1 MTIMELPKLLEGNWQ
16 HALIL
21 TYGLNALFFENAIMS
36 MLGTSCRN
44 RIILA
49 DGGRYLDACQ
59 GYAENNLV
67 RYLNQRYVA
76 EGIYTRHAAHAK
88 LILLTHPERGRLLVG
103 SGNLDLLGYASGG
116 EQFTQYDWSPQ
127 EQTTL
132 PAFQTAWELIRYLI
146 DADLISE
153 TARSQLFHLESEC
166 AWITAPMPSD
176 WQPVRHNLYE
186 SFLAQFVAAIAGESV
201 EELVIMT
208 PFYDQ
213 QVYALQQMLAQLQP
227 QNTILIVQA
236 NRTSVDPASLKAVL
250 AIAPGEIQI
259 MSVTDPSEKY
269 SPYYHTKLYL
279 AKLTDRAVCLQGSP
293 NLSRRAMLWSVQDGR
308 GNIELANL
316 LTGSRD
322 DFDILFDEVLLT
334 PANLDETNLGLSY
347 LSDPTP
353 ETESGRPYRLLGG
366 DWEGERLTLRFD
378 GELPSLENA
387 RLNIDEQLYPLTI
400 TAFTPPNIEVQLPET
415 AVALLQRSAPLR
427 LQWGEDEQSKQSNPI
442 FVCNLASLKAELVT
456 SFTETN
462 PEKFGG
468 LELEDAELE
477 LLIGDLESHMVL
489 DRRSIWQLANRQ
501 PDRGTNNSD
510 DDAPSLSYAD
520 IDYDLLRAH
529 PKMRQYLEL
538 GHSSNRSRS
547 RLQIILSSI
556 TDHFQ
561 GLVDSA
567 LTGKPRTAVALQINL
582 DASDAESE
590 AEAEADEQE
599 KEKRRHSV
607 ERRLRNIFKHF
618 IRRYL
623 RGIQSPD
630 FQDLVG
636 YEVMGHNYVIFSHL
650 LWCLFQKEF
659 FQDEQEFILKAMIQT
674 WHFFWGSETGKGYFD
689 LLEPTQQAEI
699 RQWLHDYHGE
709 AYVLAS
715 LYWGEHI
722 THKEKRLRRELRDTW
737 YRLLLTTPFSITKSV
752 IEDTWILVAELN
764 RYEPPRPSRIF
775 KSLSQL
781 ATFKADDEFKRLI
794 ESKYGE
800 GQFNMVSV
808 IVHSKGAGRSIQAKC
823 LILPNPNALRSAT
836 EAQTLLRDWMQSEW
850 LTYYRVVTPNLQ
862 QVERLAFYDVQ
873 AGEGLYY
880 DRATDEEI
888 KLQNLTVQT
897 PAWKAELNKLL
908 QVADQVDNEMSFDV
922 QPVQETAVDN
932 TQPENV
938 SI

>member
-1 MTIMELPKLLEGNWQ
+1 MTVMELPKLLEGGWQ

-21 TYGLNALFFENAIMS
+21 TYGLDALFFENAIIS

-49 DGGRYLDACQ
+49 DGRRYLDACQ
-59 GYAENNLV
+59 GFADNNLV

-103 SGNLDLLGYASGG
+103 SGNLNLLGYASGG

-127 EQTTL
+127 EQAVL
-132 PAFQTAWELIRYLI
+132 PAFQTAWELIRYLA

-153 TARSQLFHLESEC
+153 TARSQLLHLENEC
-166 AWITAPMPSD
+166 AWINAPMPSE

-186 SFLAQFVAAIAGESV
+186 SFLAQFVAAIAGELV

-213 QVYALQQMLAQLQP
+213 QAYALQQMLVQLEP
-227 QNTILIVQA
+227 QKVTLIVQA

-250 AIAPGEIQI
+250 ATVPSEIQI
-259 MSVTDPSEKY
+259 MSVTDPSDKN

-279 AKLTDRAVCLQGSP
+279 AKLADRAVCLQGSP
-293 NLSRRAMLWSVQDGR
+293 NLSRRAMLWTAQDGR

-316 LTGSRD
+316 LTGLRD
-322 DFDILFDEVLLT
+322 DFDIPFDEVLLT
-334 PANLDETNLGLSY
+334 PATLDETDLGLSY
-347 LSDPTP
+347 FSEPTT

-387 RLNIDEQLYPLTI
+387 YLNIDEQLYPLAI
-400 TAFTPPNIEVQLPET
+400 TAFTPPNIEIQLPET
-415 AVALLQRSAPLR
+415 AIVQLQNAAPLR
-427 LQWGEDEQSKQSNPI
+427 LQWGEDEQSEQSNPV
-442 FVCNLASLKAELVT
+442 FVCNLASLKAELAT
-456 SFTETN
+456 SFTETK

-489 DRRSIWQLANRQ
+489 DRRSLWQLASRQ
-501 PDRGTNNSD
+501 PAQGTNNSEE
-510 DDAPSLSYAD
+510 DAPSLSYAD
-520 IDYDLLRAH
+520 IDYDLLRTH

-538 GHSSNRSRS
+538 GQGSNRSRS

-561 GLVDSA
+561 GLVDAA
-567 LTGKPRTAVALQINL
+567 LTGNPKATVVLQV
-582 DASDAESE
+582 DVVDTSEAESE
-590 AEAEADEQE
+590 AEAEAEE
-599 KEKRRHSV
+599 KEKRLQSV
-607 ERRLRNIFKHF
+607 ERRLRNVFKHF

-623 RGIQSPD
+623 CGIQSSD
-630 FQDLVG
+630 FQEMAG
-636 YEVMGHNYVIFSHL
+636 YEVMGHNYIIFSHL
-650 LWCLFQKEF
+650 LWRLLQKEF
-659 FQDEQEFILKAMIQT
+659 FQDEQEFILEAMIQT
-674 WHFFWGSETGKGYFD
+674 WHFFWGSENATGYFD
-689 LLEPTQQAEI
+689 VLELPHQTEI

-709 AYVLAS
+709 AYILAS
-715 LYWGEHI
+715 LYRGEHI
-722 THKEKRLRRELRDTW
+722 THQEKELRRELRDVW
-737 YRLLLTTPFSITKSV
+737 YHLLLTAPFTITNSV

-775 KSLSQL
+775 KSLERL
-781 ATFKADDEFKRLI
+781 AAFKADDEFKRLI
-794 ESKYGE
+794 ESKYGK
-800 GQFNMVSV
+800 GQFNIEPSV
-808 IVHSKGAGRSIQAKC
+808 TVYSKGTGRSIQTKC
-823 LILPNPNALRSAT
+823 LILLAPTALKSAA
-836 EAQTLLRDWMQSEW
+836 EAKTLLRDWMQSEQ
-850 LTYYRVVTPNLQ
+850 LTYYRVVTPNLHE
-862 QVERLAFYDVQ
+862 VERLAFYDVQ

-880 DRATDEEI
+880 DQATDEET
-888 KLQNLTVQT
+888 KFQNLTVQR
-897 PAWKAELNKLL
+897 PAWKVELIRLL
-908 QVADQVDNEMSFDV
+908 QIADQVDNELSFDV
-922 QPVQETAVDN
+922 QPVQETVVDKALSN
-932 TQPENV
+932 NA